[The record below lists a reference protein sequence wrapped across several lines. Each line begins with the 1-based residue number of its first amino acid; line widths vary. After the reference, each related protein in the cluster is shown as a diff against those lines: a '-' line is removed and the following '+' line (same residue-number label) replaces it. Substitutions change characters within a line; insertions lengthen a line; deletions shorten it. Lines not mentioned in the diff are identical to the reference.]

1 MSKSRRSFTAEFKRE
16 AVLMIQKQGLSVAE
30 TARRLDVHEN
40 VLRKWQR
47 QLEDQGEQAFPGKG
61 QQSAIE
67 EENRRLRE
75 ELLRDDCLFLRVM
88 LRGPR
93 DEGEAA
99 IVTVCADAF
108 KWGGV
113 FCSEQ
118 ICLEQF
124 GLSCARVE
132 KVSLDERLNAARQV
146 RHKIYKNALDQFS
159 LV

>member
-47 QLEDQGEQAFPGKG
+47 QLETQGEQAFPGKG

-75 ELLRDDCLFLRVM
+75 EVRRLTMERDILKK
-88 LRGPR
+88 
-93 DEGEAA
+93 A
-99 IVTVCADAF
+99 TAF
-108 KWGGV
+108 
-113 FCSEQ
+113 F
-118 ICLEQF
+118 
-124 GLSCARVE
+124 ARE
-132 KVSLDERLNAARQV
+132 SK
-146 RHKIYKNALDQFS
+146 
-159 LV
+159 

>member
-75 ELLRDDCLFLRVM
+75 ENARLKMERD
-88 LRGPR
+88 
-93 DEGEAA
+93 
-99 IVTVCADAF
+99 I
-108 KWGGV
+108 
-113 FCSEQ
+113 
-118 ICLEQF
+118 
-124 GLSCARVE
+124 
-132 KVSLDERLNAARQV
+132 
-146 RHKIYKNALDQFS
+146 
-159 LV
+159 